1 MIRLSEEEAKKLF
14 GVSGDPEIK
23 PKKKSV
29 VRGKKKNKGNG
40 GERQVALERAGIKVD
55 SSKGAKV

>member
-14 GVSGDPEIK
+14 GVSGDPEMK

-29 VRGKKKNKGNG
+29 VRGKKMP
-40 GERQVALERAGIKVD
+40 ELYRQENLQHLYEP
-55 SSKGAKV
+55 